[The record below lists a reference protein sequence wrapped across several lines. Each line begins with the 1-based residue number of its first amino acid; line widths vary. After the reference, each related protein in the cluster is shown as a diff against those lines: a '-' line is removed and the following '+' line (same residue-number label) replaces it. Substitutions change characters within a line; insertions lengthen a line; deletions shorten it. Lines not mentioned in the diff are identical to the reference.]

1 MTTLTESQ
9 NAIVE
14 STMKMIGKMERNL
27 DIDAGRRDQMSL
39 LIADTLRTHV
49 LSEYQAL
56 VLSEY
61 SLKGGDKYT
70 GNKVLFISD
79 ITNIIEAFEQSGEY
93 FIDNIVKYSVQC
105 RKDLERIEQSDH
117 TSIESHVEDAK
128 ALYAMVN
135 AILNQLL
142 NKMDSCS
149 L

>member
-1 MTTLTESQ
+1 MTTLTENQ

-27 DIDAGRRDQMSL
+27 DIHAGRRDQMSL
-39 LIADTLRTHV
+39 LIADTIRAHV
-49 LSEYQAL
+49 LPEYQAL

-61 SLKGGDKYT
+61 SQKGGDKYS

-79 ITNIIEAFEQSGEY
+79 ITDIVEAFEQSGEY

-117 TSIESHVEDAK
+117 TSIESHVEA
-128 ALYAMVN
+128 ARSLYAIVN

-142 NKMDSCS
+142 NRMDSCS
-149 L
+149 I

>member
-1 MTTLTESQ
+1 MTTLTKNQDS
-9 NAIVE
+9 IVE
-14 STMKMIGKMERNL
+14 STMKMIGKMERRF
-27 DIDAGRRDQMSL
+27 DDETERRDQMSL
-39 LIADTLRTHV
+39 LIADTLRAHV
-49 LSEYQAL
+49 SPEYQAL

-61 SLKGGDKYT
+61 SQKGGDKYS

-79 ITNIIEAFEQSGEY
+79 IMDIVEAFEQSGEF

-117 TSIESHVEDAK
+117 TSIESHVEAAK
-128 ALYAMVN
+128 SLYRVVN

>member
-1 MTTLTESQ
+1 MTTLAE
-9 NAIVE
+9 NHDAIVE
-14 STMKMIGKMERNL
+14 STIDMIGKIERNL
-27 DIDAGRRDQMSL
+27 DIDAGRRDVMSL
-39 LIADTLRTHV
+39 LIADMLRAHV
-49 LSEYQAL
+49 LPEYQAL

-61 SLKGGDKYT
+61 SLKGGDKYS

-79 ITNIIEAFEQSGEY
+79 IMNIVEAFEQSGEH

-128 ALYAMVN
+128 ALYAIVN
-135 AILNQLL
+135 AILDQLL
-142 NKMDSCS
+142 RKMDSCS